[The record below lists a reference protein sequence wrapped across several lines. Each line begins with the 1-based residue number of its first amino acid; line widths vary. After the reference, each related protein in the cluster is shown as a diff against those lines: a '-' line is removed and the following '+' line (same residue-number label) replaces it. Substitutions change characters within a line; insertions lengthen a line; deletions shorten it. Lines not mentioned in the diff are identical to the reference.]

1 MKPEDA
7 QRALEFAE
15 AMVDQFVAVPEPLFW
30 CGYRRGLRRALY
42 GRRFSSNMVHYAW
55 LEFRQESD
63 PVLAEL
69 GRGYV
74 AGIEA
79 VVSGK
84 SAGADMHDGTAHASD
99 ADRREARGPLLGARD
114 PLLE

>member
-7 QRALEFAE
+7 ERELDFAE
-15 AMVDQFVAVPEPLFW
+15 AMAGQCAAPPEPLYW

-55 LEFRQESD
+55 LEFRDDSD

-69 GRGYV
+69 GRGYL
-74 AGIEA
+74 AGIEV

-84 SAGADMHDGTAHASD
+84 PAGAPYDVQQASNDG
-99 ADRREARGPLLGARD
+99 
-114 PLLE
+114 